1 MKVIAARIYRLDI
14 DGRRPVLLQ
23 LFTDANVVGVGEA
36 ALAYGVG
43 STAAAAMIQEL
54 VERFVLGRDP
64 SNIEPIWHEMYDHTF
79 WAKGGGSILFPGMSA
94 IETALW
100 DIKGK
105 ALGIPVYEMLGG
117 RFRDKVRVYANG
129 WSYGCRT
136 IDELAR
142 EAERV
147 VRLGYMAL
155 KFYPLA
161 RPVAPHWLLKHVAL
175 REVDREAEKYAIE
188 STKAIRD
195 AVGPDVELMADM
207 SAGMTTDIA
216 IRLGRQLEQFHLY
229 FYEEPV
235 DPFDVGALKKVSE
248 HVNIPIAVGERLY
261 TRYGFREILENHAVD
276 IIQPDL
282 GSTGGIL
289 ETKFIAAMAEVYSAR
304 VQLHICASPVSTA
317 AAQQLWACLPNIA
330 LQEVY
335 PFRAPEHWA
344 IVDHAPELD
353 IENGYIPI
361 SNRPGLGVEL
371 NRKTVDP
378 FLWTECKWEGGLSKL
393 EGREEPRNIV

>member
-1 MKVIAARIYRLDI
+1 MKVIAAKIYRVDI
-14 DGRRPVLLQ
+14 GGRHPVLLQ
-23 LFTDANVVGVGEA
+23 LFTDEGITGVGEA

-43 STAAAAMIQEL
+43 NSAAAAIVQDL
-54 VERFVLGRDP
+54 VERFVLGKDP
-64 SNIEPIWHEMYDHTF
+64 ANIEPIWHEMYDHTF

-105 ALGIPVYEMLGG
+105 ALGVPVYEMLGG

-129 WSYGCRT
+129 WSYSCRT
-136 IDELAR
+136 IDELVR

-147 VRLGYMAL
+147 VKLGYTAL

-161 RPVAPHWLLKHVAL
+161 RPIAPHWLLKHVTL
-175 REVDREAEKYAIE
+175 REVDRETEKWVIA
-188 STKAIRD
+188 STKAIRETI
-195 AVGPDVELMADM
+195 GPDVDLMADM
-207 SAGMTTDIA
+207 SAGMTTDVA
-216 IRLGRQLEQFHLY
+216 IRLGRQLEQFNLY

-235 DPFDVGALKKVSE
+235 DPSDVGALKKVSE

-261 TRYGFREILENHAVD
+261 TRYGFRQILENHAVD

-282 GSTGGIL
+282 GTTGGIL
-289 ETKFIAAMAEVYSAR
+289 ETKYIAAMAEIYSAR
-304 VQLHICASPVSTA
+304 VQLHICASPVSTG
-317 AAQQLWACLPNIA
+317 AAQQLWACLPNLA
-330 LQEVY
+330 LQETY
-335 PFRAPEHWA
+335 PFRIPEHWA

-371 NRKTVDP
+371 NQKTVDP
-378 FLWTECKWEGGLSKL
+378 FLCAECKWAAKSISAPSL
-393 EGREEPRNIV
+393 